1 MTRTARATTLAAVI
15 VVCAALTTACVGHT
29 GAADGGGQP
38 ATATVTVTPAP
49 SGTGPG
55 IAELTRIV
63 DAAQSAAAA
72 ADSDAAKD

>member
-1 MTRTARATTLAAVI
+1 VTATVRTAALAAVI
-15 VVCAALTTACVGHT
+15 VVCAALTTACGGHT

-38 ATATVTVTPAP
+38 ASATVTPGP
-49 SGTGPG
+49 SATGPG

>member
-1 MTRTARATTLAAVI
+1 MTATVRTAALAAVI
-15 VVCAALTTACVGHT
+15 VVCAALTTACGGHT

-38 ATATVTVTPAP
+38 ASATVTPGP
-49 SGTGPG
+49 SATGSGPG

>member
-1 MTRTARATTLAAVI
+1 MTRTVRTAALSAVI
-15 VVCAALTTACVGHT
+15 VVCAALTAACDGHT

-38 ATATVTVTPAP
+38 ATATVTPAP
-49 SGTGPG
+49 SATGLT
-55 IAELTRIV
+55 ELTRIV